1 MDDMN
6 RFNYRSLA
14 SGKGF
19 VLLVT
24 MITIGLVFLPVV
36 SSFAQDISWLGAKK
50 PQLFTLRFLVR
61 LAVNAVAVIVLVRF
75 VYFPINHKKEFY
87 FTFFLLNALVF
98 VVIFL
103 VNIGTTFATTTGF
116 GLIAI
121 FTLLRFRT
129 ETISMKD
136 MTYLVIVLVLG
147 TINATATGP
156 TYEMIAVNVF
166 IIGLTYS
173 LDKEWLSKSIHSR
186 EMELNSLE
194 HIMPQNMDKLIADLR
209 VRTGLD
215 VQRVKIESVD
225 LVKSRAMVKIYFY

>member
-1 MDDMN
+1 MGVAG
-6 RFNYRSLA
+6 LTL
-14 SGKGF
+14 G
-19 VLLVT
+19 LLLLSAVPT
-24 MITIGLVFLPVV
+24 
-36 SSFAQDISWLGAKK
+36 FAQDMTWLTSKK
-50 PQLFTLRFLVR
+50 PQLFTFTFLVR
-61 LAVNAVAVIVLVRF
+61 FIVDAVAVVVLVRF

-98 VVIFL
+98 MVIFL

-166 IIGLTYS
+166 IIALTFS
-173 LDKEWLSKSIHSR
+173 LDKEWLSKGIHSR
-186 EMELNSLE
+186 EMELGSLE
-194 HIMPQNMDKLIADLR
+194 HIIPQDMDKLVADLR

-225 LVKSRAMVKIYFY
+225 LVRGRALVKLYYY